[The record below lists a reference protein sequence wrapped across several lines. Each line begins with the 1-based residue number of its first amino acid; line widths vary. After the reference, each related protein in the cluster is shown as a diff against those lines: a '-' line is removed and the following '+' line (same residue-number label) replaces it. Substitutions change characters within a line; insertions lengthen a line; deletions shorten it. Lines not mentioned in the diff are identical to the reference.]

1 MSARPTQV
9 VQNAIVR
16 RKILYSGGGSST
28 AIRLTGQSLCLNL
41 GTVCTVANAT
51 LTSFFSAV
59 KVKSIKVWSA
69 GDESVSGTPA
79 PATVCV
85 NWTGY
90 SNSPNT
96 LVTDSSVST
105 AFPAHVSA
113 RPPRQAL
120 ASFWQSC
127 DSTSVIAQINVGSTH
142 TTIEVELEGVLY
154 SLDPASSLTHAALSV
169 TTATLA
175 EVYYPAL
182 DLTTGHVYPPLYL
195 ITAF

>member
-1 MSARPTQV
+1 
-9 VQNAIVR
+9 
-16 RKILYSGGGSST
+16 
-28 AIRLTGQSLCLNL
+28 LNM
-41 GTVCTVANAT
+41 GTVCTSTNAV

-96 LVTDSSVST
+96 LVVDSSIST

-113 RPPRQAL
+113 RPPRQSL
-120 ASFWQSC
+120 ANFWQSC
-127 DSTSVIAQINVGSTH
+127 DSNSVICQINVGSTH

-154 SLDPASSLTHAALSV
+154 SLDPASTLTHASMSV
-169 TTATLA
+169 SVATLA

-182 DLTTGHVYPPLYL
+182 DLTTGHTYPPLYL